1 VIPAAADDTAV
12 EPNVIERAALR
23 EGIVECPLCGRQL
36 ADPLA
41 NAIVQGP
48 GEVTVETAD
57 AVECPV
63 CDGVTFVVDGE

>member
-23 EGIVECPLCGRQL
+23 E
-36 ADPLA
+36 
-41 NAIVQGP
+41 
-48 GEVTVETAD
+48 EV
-57 AVECPV
+57 VECPV